1 MDGRQLVLQSAG
13 LGERV
18 CGGVL
23 DDVVNEVLGVGVGVV
38 GGGRGGAEGEHF
50 RGDFRVAE
58 FGLGFEFTE
67 GG

>member
-1 MDGRQLVLQSAG
+1 LGGRQLVFQSAG

-18 CGGVL
+18 RGGVV
-23 DDVVNEVLGVGVGVV
+23 DDVVDEVLGVGVGVV

-58 FGLGFEFTE
+58 FCLGF
-67 GG
+67 